1 MKVPFT
7 HFNDLKRGRDYLSP
21 DGKTHIKNELL
32 TFDPGQPITYAYCSD
47 TIFDERVIQS
57 VQDADILY
65 HEATFMHDKLA
76 RAIDTMHTTAKQA
89 GIVASIAHVEKLII
103 GHFSARY
110 DDLQPLL
117 AEART
122 EFANTDIADEGRT
135 FIME

>member
-1 MKVPFT
+1 M
-7 HFNDLKRGRDYLSP
+7 L
-21 DGKTHIKNELL
+21 THIKNELL
-32 TFDPGQPITYAYCSD
+32 TFDPGKPITYAYCSD

-57 VQDADILY
+57 VQEADILY

-89 GIVASIAHVEKLII
+89 GIVASKANVEKLII